1 MAEQQHW
8 SPLGALPLINF
19 YSHSLA
25 QAEAQREPGQRLSSS
40 YDSAGWVCLK
50 H

>member
-8 SPLGALPLINF
+8 SPSGALPLIDF
-19 YSHSLA
+19 YSLA
-25 QAEAQREPGQRLSSS
+25 QAEAEAKREPGQRLSSS
-40 YDSAGWVCLK
+40 YDNAGWVCSK